1 MNESEPILSKKEVK
15 TALSIKSDN
24 KDDQIDTW
32 IPLVENFVKGYCNIE
47 EIPEEYKG
55 NMIKMIEYNLVN
67 KAGVSSESLSRYSVS
82 YLNDYPVSVLK
93 GLRRRLRW

>member
-1 MNESEPILSKKEVK
+1 MNGSEPILSKEEVK
-15 TALSIKSDN
+15 TALGIKSDN

-47 EIPEEYKG
+47 EIPDEYEM

-67 KAGVSSESLSRYSVS
+67 KSGVSSESLSRHSVS

>member
-1 MNESEPILSKKEVK
+1 MLEKEEVK
-15 TALSIKSDN
+15 NALDIKNNSKDN
-24 KDDQIDTW
+24 QIDTW
-32 IPLVENFVKGYCNIE
+32 IPLVEKFIKGYCNIE

>member
-15 TALSIKSDN
+15 TALNIKSDN
-24 KDDQIDTW
+24 KDGQIEAW
-32 IPLVENFVKGYCNIE
+32 IPIVEDFVKGYCNIE
-47 EIPEEYKG
+47 EIPDEYKL

-67 KAGVSSESLSRYSVS
+67 KSGVTSESLSRYSVS